1 MDENTL
7 KILLLGDSGVGKTCL
22 MIKFTDK
29 KFNENNC
36 STIGLEIKNKIIQID
51 NKQIKL
57 HILDTAG
64 QEKYRSIAKNV
75 IRNADGIIFVFDL
88 SDKDSFKHIKD
99 WLITADE
106 VNNNF
111 QKILVGNKL
120 DLPNREIEKEIAE
133 KYSKNHGMNYFETSA
148 KDSINVELIFKEI
161 AGLILSKK
169 SEKIEINKTMKL
181 KNQSNKIKKHC
192 CKNN

>member
-29 KFNENNC
+29 KFNENNS

-51 NKQIKL
+51 DKQIKL
-57 HILDTAG
+57 NILDTAG
-64 QEKYRSIAKNV
+64 QEKYRSITKNF

-88 SDKDSFKHIKD
+88 SDKDSFKNIKD
-99 WLITADE
+99 WLITTDE
-106 VNNNF
+106 VKNNF

-120 DLPNREIEKEIAE
+120 DLSKRDIEKEKAE
-133 KYSKNHGMNYFETSA
+133 EYSENHGMNYFETSA
-148 KDSINVELIFKEI
+148 KKGTNVELIFKEI
-161 AGLILSKK
+161 AGLILSNKP
-169 SEKIEINKTMKL
+169 EKLVNNKTMKL
-181 KNQSNKIKKHC
+181 KNQSKNTKKHC